1 MWDIVLNGGASAD
14 LDVPAG
20 HNLMLVV
27 LRGEVR
33 INGGQSVQASQM
45 ATFERE
51 SGSVKVEAVGGEA
64 KILLLSGVP
73 IDEPVVGYGPFVMNT
88 EAEIAE
94 VMNEF
99 RSGKFGAV

>member
-1 MWDIVLNGGASAD
+1 M
-14 LDVPAG
+14 
-20 HNLMLVV
+20 
-27 LRGEVR
+27 
-33 INGGQSVQASQM
+33 
-45 ATFERE
+45 
-51 SGSVKVEAVGGEA
+51 KVEAVGGEA